1 MPAYT
6 YTAKDAQG
14 KTFTGTYDD
23 MPNLSAIRKDLM
35 RMGYSLVKAQK
46 QKTTQRRKRVRQKD
60 VVEFTFKFAGMY
72 SAGLGVMHCL
82 EVMEE
87 QAENPALKEI
97 LRDVVQ
103 KVETGSSLKKAFE
116 EHERIFGSYF
126 LGMIEAGESGG
137 ELSKTLEMTATYLEN
152 RLTITQRV
160 KNAFTYPIVV
170 VTVCL
175 IVITALLT
183 FVVPMF
189 SKIYGR
195 MNVALPGPT
204 QFLVIL
210 SEVIHGYWYV
220 ILGVIIGAVMI
231 IKHLLKNPENVLR
244 LDGFKLRM
252 PVFGKLNR
260 LVVVSRFN
268 RSFATLIS
276 VGVPLMEALDVA
288 KLVAGNKQMLGV
300 TEELK
305 EVIQAGTPVASAL
318 KTHDLFPSIIIHM
331 ADSGEQ
337 AGKLPEMLLKG
348 SEFLDKDIDRIV
360 TSLLVKLEPILTV
373 SMGSLIGLILMGV
386 YLPMFDY
393 MNQIK

>member
-6 YTAKDAQG
+6 YTAKDAEG
-14 KTFTGTYDD
+14 KTFSGTYDD
-23 MPNLSAIRKDLM
+23 IANLSAIRKDLM

-46 QKTTQRRKRVRQKD
+46 QKTAQRRKRVGQKD
-60 VVEFTFKFAGMY
+60 VVEFTFKFSGMY

-82 EVMEE
+82 EVLEE
-87 QAENPALKEI
+87 QAENPTLKEI
-97 LRDVVQ
+97 LRDVTQ
-103 KVETGSSLKKAFE
+103 KVEAGSSLKKAFE
-116 EHERIFGSYF
+116 DHERIFGSYF

-152 RLTITQRV
+152 RLAITQRV

-170 VTVCL
+170 VCVCMV
-175 IVITALLT
+175 VITALLT

-195 MNVALPGPT
+195 MHVDLPGPT
-204 QFLVIL
+204 QFLVDC
-210 SEVIHGYWYV
+210 SAFIHGYWWAV
-220 ILGVIIGAVMI
+220 LAVIIGSLII
-231 IKHLLKNPENVLR
+231 IKQLLKNPENCLR
-244 LDGFKLRM
+244 LDRFKLRM

-268 RSFATLIS
+268 RSFSTLLS
-276 VGVPLMEALDVA
+276 VGVPIMEALDVA
-288 KLVAGNKQMLGV
+288 KQVAGNKEMLSV

-318 KTHDLFPSIIIHM
+318 KTHALFPSIIIHM

-337 AGKLPEMLLKG
+337 AGKLPDMLLKG
-348 SEFLDKDIDRIV
+348 SDFLDKDIDRIV
-360 TSLLVKLEPILTV
+360 TSLLVKLEPMLTL

-393 MNQIK
+393 MNKIK

>member
-6 YTAKDAQG
+6 YTAKDDQG

-23 MPNLSAIRKDLM
+23 IASVSLLRTDLA
-35 RMGYSLVKAQK
+35 RMGYSLVRARK
-46 QKTTQRRKRVRQKD
+46 QKTEGRRTRVRQKD

-72 SAGLGVMHCL
+72 GAGLGVMHCL
-82 EVMEE
+82 EVLEE
-87 QAENPALKEI
+87 QAENPTMKEI
-97 LRDVVQ
+97 LGDVRQ

-116 EHERIFGSYF
+116 DYESIFSSYF

-137 ELSKTLEMTATYLEN
+137 ELSKTLDMTATYLEN
-152 RLTITQRV
+152 RMAITQRV
-160 KNAFTYPIVV
+160 KNAFTYPVV
-170 VTVCL
+170 VVCVCVV
-175 IVITALLT
+175 VISALLT

-195 MNVALPGPT
+195 MHVDLPGPT
-204 QFLVIL
+204 QFLVFL

-220 ILGVIIGAVMI
+220 ILGAIVGTVFL
-231 IKHLLKNPENVLR
+231 IKYLLKKPEFRLR
-244 LDGFKLRM
+244 LDRFKLRM

-276 VGVPLMEALDVA
+276 VGVPLIEALDVA
-288 KLVAGNKQMLGV
+288 KNVASNKHMLDV
-300 TEELK
+300 TEQLK
-305 EVIQAGTPVASAL
+305 EVIQAGTPVAEAL
-318 KTHDLFPSIIIHM
+318 KQHPLFPSIIIHM

-337 AGKLPEMLLKG
+337 AGKLAEMLLKG
-348 SEFLDKDIDRIV
+348 SEFMDKDIDRIV
-360 TSLLVKLEPILTV
+360 AALLVKIEPILTV

>member
-6 YTAKDAQG
+6 YTAKDDQG

-23 MPNLSAIRKDLM
+23 IASVSLLRTDLA
-35 RMGYSLVKAQK
+35 RMGYSLVRARK
-46 QKTTQRRKRVRQKD
+46 QKTEGRRTRVRQKD

-72 SAGLGVMHCL
+72 GAGLGVMHCL
-82 EVMEE
+82 EVLEE
-87 QAENPALKEI
+87 QAENPTMKEI
-97 LRDVVQ
+97 LGDVRQ
-103 KVETGSSLKKAFE
+103 KVETGSTLKKAFE
-116 EHERIFGSYF
+116 DYESIFSSYF

-137 ELSKTLEMTATYLEN
+137 ELSKTLDMTATYLEN
-152 RLTITQRV
+152 RMAITQRV
-160 KNAFTYPIVV
+160 KNAFTYPVV
-170 VTVCL
+170 VVCVCVV
-175 IVITALLT
+175 VISALLT

-195 MNVALPGPT
+195 MHVALPGPT
-204 QFLVIL
+204 QFLVLL
-210 SEVIHGYWYV
+210 SEIIHGYWYV
-220 ILGVIIGAVMI
+220 IIGAIVGTVFL
-231 IKHLLKNPENVLR
+231 IKHLLKNPANKLR
-244 LDGFKLRM
+244 LDRFKLRM

-276 VGVPLMEALDVA
+276 VGVPLIEALDVA
-288 KLVAGNKQMLGV
+288 KNVASNKHMLDV
-300 TEELK
+300 TEQLK
-305 EVIQAGTPVASAL
+305 EVIQAGTPVAEAL
-318 KTHDLFPSIIIHM
+318 KQHPLFPSIIIHM

-337 AGKLPEMLLKG
+337 AGKLAEMLLKG
-348 SEFLDKDIDRIV
+348 SEFMDKDIDRIV
-360 TSLLVKLEPILTV
+360 AALLVKIEPILTV

>member
-6 YTAKDAQG
+6 YTAKDDQG

-23 MPNLSAIRKDLM
+23 IASVSLLRTDLA
-35 RMGYSLVKAQK
+35 RMGYSLVRARK
-46 QKTTQRRKRVRQKD
+46 QKTQARRKRVRQKD

-82 EVMEE
+82 EVLEE
-87 QAENPALKEI
+87 QAENPTLKEI
-97 LRDVVQ
+97 LSDVRQ

-116 EHERIFGSYF
+116 DYESLFGSYF

-137 ELSKTLEMTATYLEN
+137 ELCKTLEMTAHYLEN
-152 RLTITQRV
+152 RMAITQRV
-160 KNAFTYPIVV
+160 KNAFTYPAVV
-170 VTVCL
+170 VCVCL
-175 IVITALLT
+175 VVISALLT

-189 SKIYGR
+189 SKIYAR

-204 QFLVIL
+204 QFLVFL
-210 SEVIHGYWYV
+210 SELIHGYWYV
-220 ILGVIIGAVMI
+220 ILGVIIGTI
-231 IKHLLKNPENVLR
+231 FLIRYLLKDPANKLR
-244 LDGFKLRM
+244 VDQFRLRM

-288 KLVAGNKQMLGV
+288 KLVAGNRHMLAV

-318 KTHDLFPSIIIHM
+318 KAQPLFPSIIIHM

-337 AGKLPEMLLKG
+337 AGKLPDMLFKG

-360 TSLLVKLEPILTV
+360 TSLLVKLEPVLTV